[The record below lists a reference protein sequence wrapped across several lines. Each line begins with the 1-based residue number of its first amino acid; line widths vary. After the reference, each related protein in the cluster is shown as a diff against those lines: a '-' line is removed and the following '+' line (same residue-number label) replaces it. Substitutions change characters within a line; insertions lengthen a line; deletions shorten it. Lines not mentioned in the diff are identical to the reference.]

1 MKTSLL
7 IFVVGLIILSSVI
20 FVAIWNSVPKDC
32 DDKCEHE
39 RRAIEA
45 GKIVTGSY
53 ELENP
58 LCIGGRGMII
68 NEDCE
73 IIGKYD
79 VSTGMPIVENKE
91 QCDMLDGDWNA
102 SQNSCDSK
110 YGIGIRK

>member
-1 MKTSLL
+1 MVLKMKTSLL

-45 GKIVTGSY
+45 GKIVTGS
-53 ELENP
+53 
-58 LCIGGRGMII
+58 
-68 NEDCE
+68 
-73 IIGKYD
+73 
-79 VSTGMPIVENKE
+79 SGMPIVENKE